1 MNVENILGVYQ
12 MTNSTT
18 FPGEVNIPSNSTFK
32 IGDSVP
38 AFLAGVT
45 SVSVSEGTAGSD
57 CSVAVGGNATA
68 KSLTFTIPKG
78 ANGPNGAPGQA
89 GQPGPAGNNGPPG
102 GTGPPGNNGPPG
114 GGGPTGPSPYG
125 TAQTPTNSALQSNY
139 YIRSNGYQYLDN
151 AGTDQTFWA
160 RVYNS
165 GRGPFFHQAHY
176 SIVGGQ
182 RGYAAGSNMGGGAV
196 ENGRIYY
203 GDDSYSTQY
212 NIYQFNPAIS
222 MYGAYYLRCAGLNA
236 RSDERFKTDIKTLDT
251 EKALK
256 KIHNIR
262 PVSYYNKEGSAFE
275 IGFIAQEVEKELPQS
290 IIDTTDAVSNINRVG
305 SFSNKRE
312 AFTSQPGEE
321 ELNVKCSKYT
331 FTFRDKTWPTG
342 LELSDLALLQFKTVV
357 EKGEKTFGGE
367 YRRDVCGEPHN
378 QRGFGQIDVLI
389 DDVGEGCELPEG
401 IKQDDE
407 VYLLNGTIEY
417 DSKILKY
424 DDIFTVLTAAVQ
436 ELDKQLQLDL
446 EWIERLESKLN

>member
-45 SVSVSEGTAGSD
+45 SVSVSEGNAGTN

-78 ANGPNGAPGQA
+78 ANGPNGNQGNSGNQ
-89 GQPGPAGNNGPPG
+89 GPAGQNGPPG
-102 GTGPPGNNGPPG
+102 NGGPPGNRGPQG
-114 GGGPTGPSPYG
+114 NGGPTGPSPY
-125 TAQTPTNSALQSNY
+125 ATNNKLETNY
-139 YIRSNGYQYLDN
+139 YIRSNGYAYIDN
-151 AGTDQTFWA
+151 AQTAQTFWA
-160 RVYNS
+160 RVYGGGQGSYN
-165 GRGPFFHQAHY
+165 HY
-176 SIVGGQ
+176 SLTGGQ
-182 RGYAAGSNMGGGAV
+182 RGYATNHMGGGAV
-196 ENGRIYY
+196 YAGRYYY
-203 GDDSYSTQY
+203 GDDTYSTQY
-212 NIYQFNPAIS
+212 NAYQFNPAIS
-222 MYGAYYLRCAGLNA
+222 MYGAYYTRCAGLNA
-236 RSDERFKTDIKTLDT
+236 RSDERFKEDIKTLDT

-262 PVSYYNKEGSAFE
+262 PVSYYNKADSAFE
-275 IGFIAQEVEKELPQS
+275 LGFIAQEVEKELPQS
-290 IIDTTDAVSNINRVG
+290 IIDTVDSVSNINGVG

-312 AFTSQPGEE
+312 AFTSEAEKGDG

-331 FTFRDKTWPTG
+331 FTLRDKTWPTE
-342 LELSDLALLQFKTVV
+342 LELSDLALLEFKTV
-357 EKGEKTFGGE
+357 GENGEEQKIGGE

-389 DDVGEGCELPEG
+389 DDVGEGCELPDG
-401 IKQDDE
+401 IKQHPE

-417 DSKILKY
+417 DSKVLNY
-424 DDIFTVLTAAVQ
+424 DQVFTTLTAAVQ